1 MTVYVPA
8 VETVM
13 DGIVVDP
20 LLHNKE
26 PVKPEA
32 VNTELPQLLTA
43 VIAGTDGIALGADTP
58 LPAALVHPFTVWV
71 TVYVAAIVT
80 VKDRVVAPVLHNKDP
95 VKPPA
100 VNDEIAQLLTTVTA
114 GADGIVLGAA
124 IPLRGAL
131 VHPFTV

>member
-1 MTVYVPA
+1 MYVPA
-8 VETVM
+8 VAAVI
-13 DGIVVDP
+13 DAVVAP
-20 LLHNKE
+20 VLHNKE

-32 VNTELPQLLTA
+32 VNTELPQLLTTA
-43 VIAGTDGIALGADTP
+43 TAGTDGIAFGADTP

-80 VKDRVVAPVLHNKDP
+80 VNDREVAPVLHNKDP

-114 GADGIVLGAA
+114 GAEGIVLGVATT
-124 IPLRGAL
+124 LRGAL
-131 VHPFTV
+131 VHPLTV